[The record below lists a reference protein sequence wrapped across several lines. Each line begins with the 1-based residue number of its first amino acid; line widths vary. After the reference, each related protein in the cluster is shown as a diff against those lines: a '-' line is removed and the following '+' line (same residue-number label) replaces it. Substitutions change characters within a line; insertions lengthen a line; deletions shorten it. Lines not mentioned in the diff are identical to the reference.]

1 MNWENRV
8 YDGNDL
14 RLFYRHG
21 FNGLRLLIVCGYHY
35 LKLVVVLGV
44 ESNIKPKTSLLV
56 CAR

>member
-14 RLFYRHG
+14 LLLYRHG
-21 FNGLRLLIVCGYHY
+21 FNGLHY
-35 LKLVVVLGV
+35 PKLVVVLGV